1 MPAPTFAT
9 HTLLAVKNFT
19 AKMGR
24 YWKNSFWRVIWHF
37 QTPDF
42 SLVLEPRGIDHS
54 ESSRNNQSELI
65 RNSQCTCLAN

>member
-24 YWKNSFWRVIWHF
+24 YWKNSFWKIGEDLR
-37 QTPDF
+37 
-42 SLVLEPRGIDHS
+42 
-54 ESSRNNQSELI
+54 
-65 RNSQCTCLAN
+65 

>member
-24 YWKNSFWRVIWHF
+24 YWKNSFWKIGENLRYDL
-37 QTPDF
+37 TACLDF
-42 SLVLEPRGIDHS
+42 GKNLGNV
-54 ESSRNNQSELI
+54 Q
-65 RNSQCTCLAN
+65 NSGKSAWIKDLR